1 MIADVPTL
9 SELTWPRKTRR
20 LSLRIAVEADLVPM
34 WEIRRLDE
42 VGRWM
47 TEASKDKDAF
57 LAKALED
64 GRLGSTLSVELDGAY
79 VGDLMLRIESPWA
92 QGEVKELAANTQA
105 EIGWCLDPAV
115 QGQGF
120 GTEAA
125 AELIR
130 IGFEDLGLRRLV
142 ANCFADNEPSWRIM
156 ERLGMRREAY
166 CVKDSLHRSGE
177 WMDGMVYALLAD
189 EWREAVG

>member
-1 MIADVPTL
+1 MPTL

-57 LAKALED
+57 LAKARED